1 MKQLFLKY
9 KEMILYIVFGAI
21 TTLVDLVVYKLCCVL
36 FGTGLYLVWNVVA
49 WAAAVLTAFFTNK
62 LWVFE
67 SKSWA
72 PAVLRRELPAFVGA
86 RVASLLIAEAGMF
99 VAIDLLGCG
108 VWSISLPFITV
119 NGHDICKILLQVI
132 VLILNYIFSKLV
144 IFKKEKDHDGTAG

>member
-72 PAVLRRELPAFVGA
+72 LSALGREVPPFVGGRLA
-86 RVASLLIAEAGMF
+86 TFGLEEAGLALALALGAAGFWLMF
-99 VAIDLLGCG
+99 WKVALSFGAVALNYG
-108 VWSISLPFITV
+108 IS
-119 NGHDICKILLQVI
+119 K
-132 VLILNYIFSKLV
+132 LIL
-144 IFKKEKDHDGTAG
+144 FKKK